1 MSENKENEKKGFFSR
16 LFGGSTASKDT
27 EVAAENPVE
36 SIELPTK
43 SALNKMKKADIVALA
58 KDNGLE
64 LDIGLTKPN
73 LLKAWDEH
81 FADTTDEIISNEE
94 APVEEE
100 AAPVKEDA
108 APVEEEAA
116 PAEEAAPVEEEAP
129 VEEAPVEEEAA
140 PVEEEAAPAEEEA
153 PVEEAPVEEEAAP
166 VEEEAAPAEEEAP
179 VEEAPVEEEAAPEK
193 EESSEQEKQIS
204 LNEKSP
210 SQIISSFE
218 SQQMKTDIPDF
229 RPGDTLVVSVKVK
242 EGERTRLQA
251 FEGVVM
257 GVKKAGLNSSF
268 IVRKISSGIGVERTF
283 QTHSPMIDSI
293 KVKRKGD
300 VRQAKLFYLRERS
313 GKSARIKER
322 LD

>member
-16 LFGGSTASKDT
+16 LFGGLTASKDT

-81 FADTTDEIISNEE
+81 FADTTDEIVSNEE
-94 APVEEE
+94 VKAEEEVASVEEE
-100 AAPVKEDA
+100 
-108 APVEEEAA
+108 A
-116 PAEEAAPVEEEAP
+116 PAEEAAPVKEEAAPADEEAP

-140 PVEEEAAPAEEEA
+140 PA
-153 PVEEAPVEEEAAP
+153 
-166 VEEEAAPAEEEAP
+166 
-179 VEEAPVEEEAAPEK
+179 EEAAPEK

>member
-81 FADTTDEIISNEE
+81 FADTTDEIVSNEE
-94 APVEEE
+94 VKAEEE
-100 AAPVKEDA
+100 VAS
-108 APVEEEAA
+108 VE
-116 PAEEAAPVEEEAP
+116 
-129 VEEAPVEEEAA
+129 EEAPVEEEAA

-166 VEEEAAPAEEEAP
+166 A
-179 VEEAPVEEEAAPEK
+179 EEEAAPEK